1 MPPIERHIR
10 VHRTAR
16 FYQLGT
22 ATKRVDELWVA
33 CHGYGQLASGFI
45 VALAALGSDQRI
57 VIAPEALNRFYVD
70 ETRGHHGPNAPVGA
84 TWMTRE
90 DREREIQD
98 YVEYLDLVTGTII
111 RELAHPP
118 RITALGFSQGVAT
131 AARWAALGT
140 TPLTRLILWAGT
152 LPPDLPTDRGASLFK
167 SAAVTFVAGQKDQVT
182 SVSAI
187 EQSQSSLAARGI
199 EAALVVHDG
208 GHALNSRALATLAT
222 Q

>member
-16 FYQLGT
+16 FYQLGAT
-22 ATKRVDELWVA
+22 AQGVDELWVA

-45 VALAALGSDQRI
+45 VALAVLGSDRRV

-70 ETRGHHGPNAPVGA
+70 DARGHHGPNAPVGA

-90 DREREIQD
+90 DRDRDIHD
-98 YVEYLDLVTGTII
+98 YVEYLDLVTATVV

-140 TPLTRLILWAGT
+140 TSLTRLILWGGT

-167 SAAVTFVAGQKDQVT
+167 SAAVTLVAGEKDQLA
-182 SVSAI
+182 SLSAM
-187 EQSQSSLAARGI
+187 EQARTSLAARGI
-199 EAALVVHDG
+199 QAALMVHDG
-208 GHALNSRALATLAT
+208 GHALNSRALADLAA